1 MTKITE
7 KKLIIKISKILS
19 IKSEK
24 LKKIDDFSKIE
35 KWDSLIHLQIITLLD
50 NLFGSKINKIKNLH
64 QITSF
69 KKIVQLLKKYKD
81 KHA

>member
-7 KKLIIKISKILS
+7 KKLINKISKILS

-24 LKKIDDFSKIE
+24 LIKIDDFSKIE

-50 NLFGSKINKIKNLH
+50 SLFGNKINKIKNLH
-64 QITSF
+64 QITSVR
-69 KKIVQLLKKYKD
+69 KIVQLLKKSKLL
-81 KHA
+81 